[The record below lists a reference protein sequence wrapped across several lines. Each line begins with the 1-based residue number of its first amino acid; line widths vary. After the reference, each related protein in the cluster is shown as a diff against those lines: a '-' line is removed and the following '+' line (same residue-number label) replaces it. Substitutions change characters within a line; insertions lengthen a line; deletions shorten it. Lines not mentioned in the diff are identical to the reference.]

1 MWATGY
7 QPDYTWIDAPVLDA
21 AGRVRHHR
29 GVTDVPGLYFLG
41 LYWQHTRGSA
51 LLGWVKNDAEFIAT
65 QTQSLADKP
74 KARPNQPSTAPIS
87 AESSG
92 GVSTCRITWTIPD
105 RGSRRTSPP
114 TSATFHSPRHPNSSR
129 WLTVRSS
136 TWVSVRWSNGWATLT
151 VRMLAYNGSVP
162 GPTMRVQ
169 QGSEVVINVTN
180 EADTEA
186 TVHWHGLRL
195 QNAYDGTH
203 ETQTPMQVGQSF
215 SYRLQF
221 HDPGVYWYHPHIRE
235 DYGQEMGLYGNIVV
249 VPSDPDYWPPV
260 NREELLTLDDVLLE
274 NGQIASFSR
283 TETTY
288 VAMGR
293 FGNTML
299 IGGDVAA
306 ELSADLGEIVRFY
319 FTNTANTRVFNVGF
333 DNARMKLVGGDSGHV
348 EHEAFL
354 TEVMLAPSERI
365 VVDVLFD
372 QPGLVT
378 LEHRHPS
385 APTPWRPSL
394 LGRPWPNRS

>member
-1 MWATGY
+1 M
-7 QPDYTWIDAPVLDA
+7 PNHSD
-21 AGRVRHHR
+21 H
-29 GVTDVPGLYFLG
+29 
-41 LYWQHTRGSA
+41 
-51 LLGWVKNDAEFIAT
+51 T
-65 QTQSLADKP
+65 QTENRGNFPTDIRDLPDSHPSEVVVLADGEEF
-74 KARPNQPSTAPIS
+74 NLGIAPMVKRLGD
-87 AESSG
+87 A
-92 GVSTCRITWTIPD
+92 
-105 RGSRRTSPP
+105 
-114 TSATFHSPRHPNSSR
+114 
-129 WLTVRSS
+129 
-136 TWVSVRWSNGWATLT
+136 T

-162 GPTMRVQ
+162 GPTMQVQ

-221 HDPGVYWYHPHIRE
+221 HDPGLYWYHPHIRE

-306 ELSADLGEIVRFY
+306 ELSADLGEVVRFY
-319 FTNTANTRVFNVGF
+319 LTNTANTRVFNVGF
-333 DNARMKLVGGDSGHV
+333 DKARMKLVGGDSGRV
-348 EHEAFL
+348 EHETFV

-378 LEHRHPS
+378 LEHRQPERTDRLAS
-385 APTPWRPSL
+385 VTVGEVPAEPALSTQFEELRTNADMTAE
-394 LGRPWPNRS
+394 R

>member
-1 MWATGY
+1 MPNHSDHPEIENRGNFPTDIRDLPDS
-7 QPDYTWIDAPVLDA
+7 QPSEV
-21 AGRVRHHR
+21 V
-29 GVTDVPGLYFLG
+29 V
-41 LYWQHTRGSA
+41 
-51 LLGWVKNDAEFIAT
+51 
-65 QTQSLADKP
+65 LADGEEFDLGI
-74 KARPNQPSTAPIS
+74 APMVKRLGD
-87 AESSG
+87 A
-92 GVSTCRITWTIPD
+92 
-105 RGSRRTSPP
+105 
-114 TSATFHSPRHPNSSR
+114 
-129 WLTVRSS
+129 
-136 TWVSVRWSNGWATLT
+136 T

-162 GPTMRVQ
+162 GPTMQVQ

-221 HDPGVYWYHPHIRE
+221 HDPGLYWYHPHIRE

-306 ELSADLGEIVRFY
+306 ELSADLGEVVRFY
-319 FTNTANTRVFNVGF
+319 LTNTANTRVFNVGF
-333 DNARMKLVGGDSGHV
+333 DKARMKLVGGDSGRV
-348 EHEAFL
+348 EQEAFV
-354 TEVMLAPSERI
+354 TEVMLAPVGADRRRCPVRPAWARDPRAPASRAH
-365 VVDVLFD
+365 LS
-372 QPGLVT
+372 PGISHCWRGPGRAGV
-378 LEHRHPS
+378 EQAVRGASHQRRHDSRTGS
-385 APTPWRPSL
+385 AGPVPRCGTGQDARVC
-394 LGRPWPNRS
+394 R